1 MFHLT
6 RGLSVFFELKI
17 SSGSGLH
24 KYSVRVYSNIL
35 CDVYAVCMRQQFQQN
50 CSPFLYSPLTLH
62 PFNTSGPLFTLG
74 SGSKRHRQRAVA
86 SAIKLSPA
94 PPVAFTMTPALPDIL
109 RLLSNRAV
117 FGIRVLSVHDH
128 PKRGL

>member
-6 RGLSVFFELKI
+6 RGLSVPFELKI
-17 SSGSGLH
+17 SSVSGLH
-24 KYSVRVYSNIL
+24 KCAVQVYSNIL
-35 CDVYAVCMRQQFQQN
+35 CDVYTDTLRQQTQQD

-62 PFNTSGPLFTLG
+62 PFNTSGPGFTLG
-74 SGSKRHRQRAVA
+74 SGSKRHRQHAVT
-86 SAIKLSPA
+86 SAIKLGPA
-94 PPVAFTMTPALPDIL
+94 PPVAFTVTPALPDIL

-117 FGIRVLSVHDH
+117 FGIGVLSVHDH